1 MQRQTLWGVRTARAG
16 RLAPLWTGSAPT
28 VTFARQPIRAGRC
41 DAQPISVHNTPGS
54 SVFASAP
61 DPSPQGEG
69 ARPTGPTV
77 THVHPTRPG
86 RSAVPGPP
94 LLGRPYGFGRPE
106 RPAGEPPAPV
116 RLRRNVCYVV
126 LAVFLN
132 EQVSVRPS
140 GPPPRSRARSQPR

>member
-106 RPAGEPPAPV
+106 RGAEGRAGWPGA
-116 RLRRNVCYVV
+116 
-126 LAVFLN
+126 A
-132 EQVSVRPS
+132 
-140 GPPPRSRARSQPR
+140 RAEL